1 MISYRS
7 FESFE
12 DKFSRDR
19 KSEKLDKL
27 NSENIFQ
34 VESWLNH
41 HGEKINERFDAN
53 TYLYLSHAMDLHDVA
68 LDRGKLED
76 VLGGVKMPTL
86 SIGISSDILYPPT
99 EQKQIAKLIPNST
112 YSEINSIHGHDAFLI
127 EFEQLNKIIND
138 FFETQKL

>member
-1 MISYRS
+1 
-7 FESFE
+7 
-12 DKFSRDR
+12 
-19 KSEKLDKL
+19 
-27 NSENIFQ
+27 
-34 VESWLNH
+34 
-41 HGEKINERFDAN
+41 
-53 TYLYLSHAMDLHDVA
+53 
-68 LDRGKLED
+68 
-76 VLGGVKMPTL
+76 MPTL